1 MARRG
6 VRGLPELRARLQKL
20 PERVQKEILAEF
32 DQIGGELRDAMRAKA
47 PEKSGKLRQGIT
59 HKVFPKT
66 LRLQVGL
73 RNTKAG
79 RSTLFYGRIQDLGR
93 KAQTVIVHR
102 LTGTQRAE
110 WRNRIVQGRARASRK
125 PRGLGVTYALRVKAM
140 PGKKFVTG
148 RYPEL
153 RQKVRTNLQGIY
165 ARAIGDGAAANG

>member
-6 VRGLPELRARLQKL
+6 VRGLPELRARLRKL
-20 PERVQKEILAEF
+20 PDKVQKEILAEF
-32 DQIGGELRDAMRAKA
+32 EKIGEELQEAMRARA
-47 PEKSGKLRQGIT
+47 PSKTGKLREGIT
-59 HKVFPKT
+59 YKVFPKT

-93 KAQTVIVHR
+93 KSQTVIVHR
-102 LTGTQRAE
+102 LTGAQRAE
-110 WRNRIVQGRARASRK
+110 WRNRVVQGRARISRK
-125 PRGLGVTYALRVKAM
+125 PAGLGVTYALRVRAM
-140 PGKKFVTG
+140 VGKKFVSG

-165 ARAIGDGAAANG
+165 ARAMGDGAANG